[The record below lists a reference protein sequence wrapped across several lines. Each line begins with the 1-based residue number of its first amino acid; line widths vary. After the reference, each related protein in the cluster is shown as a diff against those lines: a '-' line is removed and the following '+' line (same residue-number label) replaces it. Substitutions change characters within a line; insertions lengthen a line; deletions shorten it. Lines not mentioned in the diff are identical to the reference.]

1 MGATVTRQREPA
13 QPVEAPVV
21 SLRDAS
27 KSYGPIQALHGVALE
42 LRAGEVMCLAGE
54 NGAGKSTLIK
64 ILTGAIKRDGGEY
77 LIDGAEVGNPSPAEA
92 RDAGIGVVYQE
103 LSLLP
108 DLSVAEN
115 LLMGHLPA
123 VRGITRP
130 IELRRR
136 AKEMLE
142 RVGLDWLDPG
152 VEVASLSL
160 AVRQLVEIA
169 KVLGESPRVLIFD
182 EPTTA
187 LSESETKALL
197 ARIHAL
203 RDEGHAVMYVTH
215 HLEEMF
221 EIGDRVTVLR
231 DGGLVTC
238 KPMAEFDHES
248 LIASMVGR
256 KIESLYPASKRTIGD
271 TRLRVNGLT
280 PAGASAPIDFEV
292 RAGEI
297 VGIAGLLGSGRSELL
312 RAIFGADPVEAGGI
326 EVDGERVRP
335 GDPRRAVQAGLGLLT
350 EDRKQLGLLLEL
362 SIRENASLA
371 HLDEISRFW
380 IVDKR
385 RERNIVDQY
394 LGGLRLRAATWEQ
407 PVSSLSGGNQQKV
420 LLARWLATKAKVLM
434 FDEPT
439 KGVDVGAK
447 AEIYKVIGDLAAE
460 GLGVVVVSSYLPEV
474 LGLADR
480 VLVMRDGTVVGEV
493 PAAGATEVDVL
504 HLASTGGAAASGAS
518 GGGAASGEADGGGA
532 ASGAANDGGAA
543 ASGAANESGAAA
555 SGAAD
560 ETGAAASGA
569 ASDESGDGAA
579 DATK

>member
-1 MGATVTRQREPA
+1 MGATVTPTPA
-13 QPVEAPVV
+13 PTLPVQAPVV
-21 SLRDAS
+21 SLRDAA
-27 KSYGPIQALHGVALE
+27 KSYGPIKALHGVTLE

-64 ILTGAIKRDGGEY
+64 ILTGAIRRDSGEY
-77 LIDGAEVGNPSPAEA
+77 LIDGKDVGNPSPAQA
-92 RDAGIGVVYQE
+92 REAGIGVVYQE

-130 IELRRR
+130 AELRRQAR
-136 AKEMLE
+136 AMLE
-142 RVGLDWLDPG
+142 RVGLDWLDPDT
-152 VEVASLSL
+152 EVATLSL

-169 KVLGESPRVLIFD
+169 KVLGADPRVLIFD

-203 RDEGHAVMYVTH
+203 RDEGHAIMYVSH

-221 EIGDRVTVLR
+221 EIGDRVTILR

-238 KPMAEFDHES
+238 KPMAEFDHDG

-256 KIESLYPASKRTIGD
+256 KIESLYPASNRTIGEQ
-271 TRLRVNGLT
+271 RLRVRGLL
-280 PAGASAPIDFEV
+280 PAGAAAPIDFQV

-312 RAIFGADPVEAGGI
+312 RAIFGADPVAAGHI
-326 EVDGERVRP
+326 EVDGEKVRP
-335 GDPRRAVQAGLGLLT
+335 GDPRRAVQAGMGLLT

-385 RERNIVDQY
+385 RERGIVDQY
-394 LGGLRLRAATWEQ
+394 LGGLRLRAASWEQ

-480 VLVMRDGTVVGEV
+480 VLVMREGTVAGEL
-493 PAAGATEVDVL
+493 PAAGATEEDVL
-504 HLASTGGAAASGAS
+504 HLASSGS
-518 GGGAASGEADGGGA
+518 GA
-532 ASGAANDGGAA
+532 ASGAPDGAA
-543 ASGAANESGAAA
+543 GDAP
-555 SGAAD
+555 D
-560 ETGAAASGA
+560 GA
-569 ASDESGDGAA
+569 ASDAPNS
-579 DATK
+579 ATD

>member
-1 MGATVTRQREPA
+1 
-13 QPVEAPVV
+13 V
-21 SLRDAS
+21 SLVGVS
-27 KSYGPIQALHGVALE
+27 KAYGPIQALAGVALE
-42 LRAGEVMCLAGE
+42 LRRGEVHCLAGE

-64 ILTGAIKRDGGEY
+64 ILTGAIRRDSGGY
-77 LIDGAEVGNPSPAEA
+77 RIDGRDMGHPTPAQA

-108 DLSVAEN
+108 DLSVGEN
-115 LLMGHLPA
+115 LLMGRLPA
-123 VRGITRP
+123 RRGITRP
-130 IELRRR
+130 GELRER
-136 AKEMLE
+136 ASAMLE
-142 RVGLDWLDPG
+142 RVDLGWLDPG
-152 VEVASLSL
+152 TPVESLSL

-169 KVLGESPRVLIFD
+169 KVLGQSPRVLIFD

-187 LSESETKALL
+187 LSEGETAALL
-197 ARIHAL
+197 ARIRQL

-231 DGGLVTC
+231 DGQLATSA
-238 KPMAEFDHES
+238 PMGEFDHDS

-256 KIESLYPASKRTIGD
+256 KIEQLYAHGTRSIGSP
-271 TRLRVNGLT
+271 RLRVRGLKRPGVDGT
-280 PAGASAPIDFEV
+280 IDFEV

-312 RAIFGADPVEAGGI
+312 RAIFGADPVEAGEV
-326 EVDGERVRP
+326 EVDGTRVRP

-362 SIRENASLA
+362 SIRENTSVA
-371 HLDEISRFW
+371 HVNEIARAW
-380 IVDKR
+380 VVDRGRERAIVDR
-385 RERNIVDQY
+385 Y
-394 LGGLRLRAATWEQ
+394 LAGLRLRAASWEQ

-420 LLARWLATKAKVLM
+420 LLARWLATQAKVLL

-447 AEIYKVIGDLAAE
+447 AEIYTVIGDLAAD

-480 VLVMRDGTVVGEV
+480 VLVMREGTVVGEL
-493 PAAGATEVDVL
+493 PAAGSSEEDVL
-504 HLASTGGAAASGAS
+504 HLASPGAQAAAPP
-518 GGGAASGEADGGGA
+518 GG
-532 ASGAANDGGAA
+532 
-543 ASGAANESGAAA
+543 
-555 SGAAD
+555 D
-560 ETGAAASGA
+560 EHAKA
-569 ASDESGDGAA
+569 
-579 DATK
+579 

>member
-1 MGATVTRQREPA
+1 MGATITRTPA
-13 QPVEAPVV
+13 PTVPVEAPVV
-21 SLRDAS
+21 SLRDAA
-27 KSYGPIQALHGVALE
+27 KSYGPIQALHGVTLE

-64 ILTGAIKRDGGEY
+64 ILTGAIRRDSGEY
-77 LIDGAEVGNPSPAEA
+77 LIDGKDVGSPSPAQA
-92 RDAGIGVVYQE
+92 REAGIGVVYQE

-115 LLMGHLPA
+115 LLMGQLPA
-123 VRGITRP
+123 IRGITRP
-130 IELRRR
+130 AELRRR
-136 AKEMLE
+136 ARAMLE
-142 RVGLDWLDPG
+142 RVGLDWLDPDA
-152 VEVASLSL
+152 EVVTLSL

-169 KVLGESPRVLIFD
+169 KVLGANPRVLIFD

-203 RDEGHAVMYVTH
+203 RDEGHAIMYVSH

-221 EIGDRVTVLR
+221 EIGDRVTILR

-238 KPMAEFDHES
+238 KPMAEFDHDS

-256 KIESLYPASKRTIGD
+256 KIESLYPATNRTIGEE
-271 TRLRVNGLT
+271 RLRVRGLH
-280 PAGASAPIDFEV
+280 PVGAAAPIDFEV

-312 RAIFGADPVEAGGI
+312 RAIFGADPVEAGHI
-326 EVDGERVRP
+326 EVDGEKVRP
-335 GDPRRAVQAGLGLLT
+335 GDPRRAVRAGMGLLT

-385 RERNIVDQY
+385 RERGIVDQY
-394 LGGLRLRAATWEQ
+394 LGGLRLRAASWEQ

-480 VLVMRDGTVVGEV
+480 VLVMREGTVAGELR
-493 PAAGATEVDVL
+493 AQGATEEDVL
-504 HLASTGGAAASGAS
+504 HLASGT
-518 GGGAASGEADGGGA
+518 
-532 ASGAANDGGAA
+532 DGGAPSA
-543 ASGAANESGAAA
+543 AHSESDGGAPSAAHSKTDGGAPSAA
-555 SGAAD
+555 QSETDGGAPSAGPA
-560 ETGAAASGA
+560 E
-569 ASDESGDGAA
+569 
-579 DATK
+579 

>member
-1 MGATVTRQREPA
+1 MSAALAQREWA
-13 QPVEAPVV
+13 IEAHAPVV
-21 SLRDAS
+21 ALMNAS
-27 KSYGPIQALHGVALE
+27 KTYGPIRALHDVSLE

-64 ILTGAIKRDGGEY
+64 ILTGAIRRDSGEY
-77 LIDGAEVGNPSPAEA
+77 VIDGRDVGNPTPAQA
-92 RDAGIGVVYQE
+92 RQAGIGVVYQE

-123 VRGITRP
+123 RRGVTRP
-130 IELRRR
+130 AETRRR
-136 AKEMLE
+136 AIEMLE
-142 RVGLDWLDPG
+142 RVGLDWLDPAA
-152 VEVASLSL
+152 EVASLSL
-160 AVRQLVEIA
+160 ATQQLVEIA

-187 LSESETKALL
+187 LSEGETKALL
-197 ARIHAL
+197 ARIHQL

-231 DGGLVTC
+231 DGGLVTSQ
-238 KPMAEFDHES
+238 PLSDFDQDS

-256 KIESLYPASKRTIGD
+256 KIESLYPASNRSIGEP
-271 TRLRVNGLT
+271 RLKVRGLK
-280 PAGASAPIDFEV
+280 PVGAAAPIDFEV

-312 RAIFGADPVEAGGI
+312 RAIFGADPVAGGEI
-326 EVDGERVRP
+326 EVDGRRVRP
-335 GDPRRAVQAGLGLLT
+335 GDARRAVQAGLGLLT

-362 SIRENASLA
+362 SIRENASIA

-380 IVDKR
+380 VVDRK
-385 RERNIVDQY
+385 RERSIVDQY
-394 LGGLRLRAATWEQ
+394 LGGLKLRAGSWEQ

-480 VLVMRDGTVVGEV
+480 VLVMREGTVAGEL
-493 PAAGATEVDVL
+493 PAEGATEEDVL
-504 HLASTGGAAASGAS
+504 RLASTPAAAGTRAGS
-518 GGGAASGEADGGGA
+518 
-532 ASGAANDGGAA
+532 
-543 ASGAANESGAAA
+543 
-555 SGAAD
+555 
-560 ETGAAASGA
+560 
-569 ASDESGDGAA
+569 
-579 DATK
+579 

>member
-1 MGATVTRQREPA
+1 MGAVITPQRDSRL
-13 QPVEAPVV
+13 PVQAPVV
-21 SLRDAS
+21 SLRNAS
-27 KSYGPIQALHGVALE
+27 KAYGPIKALSDVTLE

-64 ILTGAIKRDGGEY
+64 ILTGAIRRDAGEY
-77 LIDGAEVGNPSPAEA
+77 LVDGQDVGNPTPSQA
-92 RDAGIGVVYQE
+92 RAVGIGVVYQE

-115 LLMGHLPA
+115 LMMGQLPSR
-123 VRGITRP
+123 RGITRP
-130 IELRRR
+130 RELRRLAR
-136 AKEMLE
+136 TMLE
-142 RVGLDWLDPG
+142 RVGLDWLDPDA
-152 VEVASLSL
+152 EVSTLSL

-169 KVLGESPRVLIFD
+169 KVLGASPRVLIFD

-197 ARIHAL
+197 ARIHQL

-231 DGGLVTC
+231 DGGLVTSTS
-238 KPMAEFDHES
+238 MRDFDQDS

-256 KIESLYPASKRTIGD
+256 KIESLYPHAARNIGAA
-271 TRLRVNGLT
+271 RLRVRGLK
-280 PAGASAPIDFEV
+280 PVGAVAPIDFEV

-297 VGIAGLLGSGRSELL
+297 VGIAGLLGSGRSELV
-312 RAIFGADPVEAGGI
+312 RAIFGADPVEGGDI
-326 EVDGERVRP
+326 EVDGQRVRP
-335 GDPRRAVQAGLGLLT
+335 GDARRAVQAGLGLLT

-362 SIRENASLA
+362 SIRENASIA

-380 IVDKR
+380 VVDKK
-385 RERNIVDQY
+385 RERGVVDQY

-480 VLVMRDGTVVGEV
+480 VLVMREGAIAGQLS
-493 PAAGATEVDVL
+493 AAGATEEDVL
-504 HLASTGGAAASGAS
+504 HLASGTAA
-518 GGGAASGEADGGGA
+518 
-532 ASGAANDGGAA
+532 
-543 ASGAANESGAAA
+543 
-555 SGAAD
+555 
-560 ETGAAASGA
+560 
-569 ASDESGDGAA
+569 
-579 DATK
+579 

>member
-1 MGATVTRQREPA
+1 MGATTETRPEPA
-13 QPVEAPVV
+13 QPTAAPVV
-21 SLRDAS
+21 ALRGAG
-27 KSYGPIQALHGVALE
+27 KTYGPITALHGVDLE

-64 ILTGAIKRDGGEY
+64 ILTGAIRRDGGEY
-77 LIDGAEVGNPSPAEA
+77 RIDGEEIGNPSPAEA
-92 RDAGIGVVYQE
+92 RDKGIGVVYQE

-115 LLMGHLPA
+115 LMMGQLPA
-123 VRGITRP
+123 RRGITRP
-130 IELRRR
+130 IELRKR
-136 AKEMLE
+136 AQTMLE
-142 RVGLDWLDPG
+142 RVGLDWLDPST
-152 VEVASLSL
+152 EVATLSL

-169 KVLGESPRVLIFD
+169 KVLGAQPRVLIFD

-197 ARIHAL
+197 ARIHQL
-203 RDEGHAVMYVTH
+203 RDEGHAIMYVTH

-221 EIGDRVTVLR
+221 EIGDRVTILR
-231 DGGLVTC
+231 DGGLVGV
-238 KPMAEFDHES
+238 KDMADLDHDG

-256 KIESLYPASKRTIGD
+256 KIESLYPASKRTIGEA
-271 TRLRVNGLT
+271 RLRVCGLQ
-280 PAGASAPIDFEV
+280 PDGASAPMDFEV
-292 RAGEI
+292 RSGEI
-297 VGIAGLLGSGRSELL
+297 LGIAGLLGSGRSELL
-312 RAIFGADPVEAGGI
+312 RAIFGADPVEAGHI
-326 EVDGERVRP
+326 EVDGRRVRG
-335 GDPRRAVQAGLGLLT
+335 GDPRRTVQAGLGLLT

-385 RERNIVDQY
+385 RERSIVDQY
-394 LGGLRLRAATWEQ
+394 LGGLKLRAGSWEQ

-420 LLARWLATKAKVLM
+420 LLARWLATHAKVLM

-480 VLVMRDGTVVGEV
+480 VLVMREGTVAGEL
-493 PAAGATEVDVL
+493 PAEGATEEDVL
-504 HLASTGGAAASGAS
+504 HLASGTG
-518 GGGAASGEADGGGA
+518 ETTLK
-532 ASGAANDGGAA
+532 
-543 ASGAANESGAAA
+543 ESN
-555 SGAAD
+555 
-560 ETGAAASGA
+560 
-569 ASDESGDGAA
+569 
-579 DATK
+579 

>member
-1 MGATVTRQREPA
+1 MSATVDTGTRTVPEQ
-13 QPVEAPVV
+13 APVV

-27 KSYGPIQALHGVALE
+27 KAYGPIQALDRVTLE

-64 ILTGAIKRDGGEY
+64 ILTGAIRRDSGEY
-77 LIDGAEVGNPSPAEA
+77 VVEGRDLATPSPSEA

-115 LLMGHLPA
+115 LLMGQLPA
-123 VRGITRP
+123 RRGITRP
-130 IELRRR
+130 AELRRR
-136 AKEMLE
+136 ASAMLE

-152 VEVASLSL
+152 AEVGSLSL
-160 AVRQLVEIA
+160 AVQQLVEIA
-169 KVLGESPRVLIFD
+169 KVLGASPKVLIFD

-197 ARIHAL
+197 ARIHQL
-203 RDEGHAVMYVTH
+203 RDEGHAIMYVSH

-221 EIGDRVTVLR
+221 DIGDRVTVLR
-231 DGGLVTC
+231 DGALVTSQ
-238 KPMAEFDHES
+238 PMSDFDHDS

-256 KIESLYPASKRTIGD
+256 KIESLYPASNRTIGEP
-271 TRLRVNGLT
+271 RLKVRGLL
-280 PAGASAPIDFEV
+280 PEGAAGAIDFEV

-312 RAIFGADPVEAGGI
+312 RAIFGADPVEGGEI
-326 EVDGERVRP
+326 EIDGERVP
-335 GDPRRAVQAGLGLLT
+335 AGNPRRAVQAGLGLLT
-350 EDRKQLGLLLEL
+350 EDRKRLGLLLEL

-380 IVDKR
+380 IVDRK
-385 RERNIVDQY
+385 RERSIVDQY
-394 LGGLRLRAATWEQ
+394 LGGLKLRAGSWEQ

-420 LLARWLATKAKVLM
+420 LLARWLATHAKVLM

-447 AEIYKVIGDLAAE
+447 AEIYKVIGDLAAQ

-480 VLVMRDGTVVGEV
+480 VLVMREGTVAGEL
-493 PAAGATEVDVL
+493 PAAGATEEDVL
-504 HLASTGGAAASGAS
+504 ALASTSD
-518 GGGAASGEADGGGA
+518 GAAS
-532 ASGAANDGGAA
+532 
-543 ASGAANESGAAA
+543 
-555 SGAAD
+555 
-560 ETGAAASGA
+560 
-569 ASDESGDGAA
+569 
-579 DATK
+579 